1 MMDIFGQI
9 YGYAYRSICN
19 ITTGWPFKLASGAV
33 LLIVARHAA
42 LFTAFSLLVALDL
55 FAKFIALSYKMIKAQ
70 GAESPSLLES
80 IKAIPEAHR
89 QRIINSHEMKTQ
101 FAGKII
107 VYILLV
113 MAGGLADILIDNHVN
128 FSQMVVAYLAS
139 TEVLSIIENLDDAG
153 VSAVHGL
160 ATLIHKKM
168 GM

>member
-1 MMDIFGQI
+1 MDIFEQI
-9 YGYAYRSICN
+9 YEYAYKSICN
-19 ITTGWPFKLASGAV
+19 ITTGWPFKLAGGAV

-101 FAGKII
+101 FVGKII
-107 VYILLV
+107 VYILAVIAAALV
-113 MAGGLADILIDNHVN
+113 DFMVGHLN
-128 FSQMVVAYLAS
+128 FSQIVIAYLAS
-139 TEVLSIIENLDDAG
+139 TELLSVIENLNDAG
-153 VSAVHGL
+153 VSAL
-160 ATLIHKKM
+160 ADIADVVRRKRRM
-168 GM
+168 

>member
-1 MMDIFGQI
+1 MEIMEQI
-9 YGYAYRSICN
+9 YMHADKAICA
-19 ITTGWPFKLASGAV
+19 IPDGWPFKLLGGVV
-33 LLIVARHAA
+33 LISVSRHLI
-42 LFTAFSLLVALDL
+42 LFTAFTLVVALDL
-55 FAKFIALSYKMIKAQ
+55 FAKFIALSYGMLKSGGM
-70 GAESPSLLES
+70 ESPSLVDS
-80 IKAIPEAHR
+80 IKAIPAAHR
-89 QRIINSHEMKTQ
+89 ARIINSHEMKTQ

>member
-1 MMDIFGQI
+1 MEQI
-9 YGYAYRSICN
+9 YMYADKAICA
-19 ITTGWPFKLASGAV
+19 ISDGWPFKLLGGVV
-33 LLIVARHAA
+33 LISVSRHLT
-42 LFTAFSLLVALDL
+42 LFTAFTMVVALDL
-55 FAKFIALSYKMIKAQ
+55 FAKFIALSYGMLKSGGM
-70 GAESPSLLES
+70 ESPSLVDS
-80 IKAIPEAHR
+80 IKDIPAAHR
-89 QRIINSHEMKTQ
+89 ARIINSHEMKTQ

-113 MAGGLADILIDNHVN
+113 MAGGLADILIDGHVN

>member
-1 MMDIFGQI
+1 MEIMEQI
-9 YGYAYRSICN
+9 YMYADKAICA
-19 ITTGWPFKLASGAV
+19 IPGGWPFKLLGGVV
-33 LLIVARHAA
+33 LISVSRHLT
-42 LFTAFSLLVALDL
+42 LFTAFTLVVALDL
-55 FAKFIALSYKMIKAQ
+55 FAKFIALSYGMLKSGGM
-70 GAESPSLLES
+70 ESHSLVDS
-80 IKAIPEAHR
+80 IKAIPAAHR
-89 QRIINSHEMKTQ
+89 ARIINSHEMKTQ